1 MRKFEK
7 ISLEEYH
14 KCQIGY
20 DDTWYNNLKL
30 PERKT
35 KNSAGYDIS
44 IPFDLTL
51 KAHSTLTFPTLV
63 KAKMDEDDVLIIVPR
78 SSLGFKHNVRLTN
91 SLGVVD
97 CDYYGNPKNEGHIFV
112 KFYNPNNY
120 DIEFKAGERV
130 AQGIF
135 IKYGITEDDKTTEER
150 VGGIGSTNKEEN

>member
-35 KNSAGYDIS
+35 KNSAGYDTS

-51 KAHSTLTFPTLV
+51 KDHSTLTNFKKLYC
-63 KAKMDEDDVLIIVPR
+63 EYGGFGGHQII
-78 SSLGFKHNVRLTN
+78 GFKNCR
-91 SLGVVD
+91 
-97 CDYYGNPKNEGHIFV
+97 P
-112 KFYNPNNY
+112 
-120 DIEFKAGERV
+120 
-130 AQGIF
+130 
-135 IKYGITEDDKTTEER
+135 
-150 VGGIGSTNKEEN
+150 